1 VSKPVTT
8 KKVLL
13 ISFLVDLLDVTV
25 NLVITVIT
33 GSTVMLA
40 ETLQGMADL
49 TSVGMLLIGFRNS
62 KRRSN
67 RQHPFGYGKEQYFWA
82 LISIFLI
89 IAVTS
94 TLSFYSGIHRW
105 LHAESIKYIWIA
117 YAALAVAI
125 ISNGYA
131 AALSLRKIIGRQD
144 ISRLPK
150 EFAESSDITPRI
162 TLVLDAAGS
171 LAAIFGL
178 ISLILYGITGN
189 SKFDA
194 LGAMAIGIILF
205 AMAIVLLATTKSLI
219 TGKSASNKT
228 KRNITSAALRIP
240 QVNDVL
246 GLRTMMM
253 GSDNLLINIK
263 VHLKDD
269 MSTDEIEKVIDD
281 IKANIQKDLNGR
293 AHISVEPETPPKS
306 RLKNLT

>member
-1 VSKPVTT
+1 
-8 KKVLL
+8 
-13 ISFLVDLLDVTV
+13 
-25 NLVITVIT
+25 
-33 GSTVMLA
+33 
-40 ETLQGMADL
+40 
-49 TSVGMLLIGFRNS
+49 MLLIGFRNS
-62 KRRSN
+62 KRRSTS
-67 RQHPFGYGKEQYFWA
+67 QHPFGYGKEQYFWA